1 MTPADVVRF
10 WMEAG
15 ETSWFTKDAV
25 FDGQLAIRFGE
36 ALKQARNGAFD
47 GWGATPE
54 GALGLVLLL
63 DQVSRNI
70 HRGSAL
76 AFAAAGFDIA
86 ISART
91 VDEGEQHPHALRDAN
106 GAPLPG
112 SLNATAEAI
121 RALGRKVLVVPM
133 DLLDSDSALAAC
145 TAVLSGFG
153 RIDVL
158 INNAIYQGSDL
169 NAGFMELQP
178 ETLERMFK
186 GYIPTPFLLTRAV
199 TQVMAEQGEGVVIN
213 VTSGAGESDPP
224 VAAGKGGWGYAYGAG
239 KAAVSRLSGVVAV
252 ELGDAGV
259 RAYTVN
265 PGVVSTDALAATIG
279 DQGVRA
285 LGGHCAPPEVP
296 AAVMLW
302 LATSPE
308 AIACR
313 NRTVNAQ
320 RLARE
325 QQLVADWR
333 HA

>member
-1 MTPADVVRF
+1 MNKVAFIT
-10 WMEAG
+10 
-15 ETSWFTKDAV
+15 
-25 FDGQLAIRFGE
+25 
-36 ALKQARNGAFD
+36 GA
-47 GWGATPE
+47 
-54 GALGLVLLL
+54 
-63 DQVSRNI
+63 SRGI
-70 HRGSAL
+70 GRAAAL

-91 VDEGEQHPHALRDAN
+91 VDEGEQHPHALRDAS

-145 TAVLSGFG
+145 TVVLSGFG

-186 GYIPTPFLLTRAV
+186 GYILTPFLLTRAV
-199 TQVMAEQGEGVVIN
+199 TQVMAEQGGGVVIN

-265 PGVVSTDALAATIG
+265 PGVVTTDALKATIG
-279 DQGVRA
+279 DKGLIALRA
-285 LGGHCAPPEVP
+285 GSAPPEVP

-302 LATSPE
+302 LATHEQAPRHQRRT
-308 AIACR
+308 IA
-313 NRTVNAQ
+313 AQ
-320 RLARE
+320 PFALE
-325 QQLVADWR
+325 QEIVPDWR
-333 HA
+333 

>member
-1 MTPADVVRF
+1 MNKVAFIT
-10 WMEAG
+10 
-15 ETSWFTKDAV
+15 
-25 FDGQLAIRFGE
+25 
-36 ALKQARNGAFD
+36 GA
-47 GWGATPE
+47 
-54 GALGLVLLL
+54 
-63 DQVSRNI
+63 SRGI
-70 HRGSAL
+70 GRAAAL

-112 SLNATAEAI
+112 SLNGTAEAI

-186 GYIPTPFLLTRAV
+186 GYILTPFLLTRAV
-199 TQVMAEQGEGVVIN
+199 AQVMAEQGEGVVIN
-213 VTSGAGESDPP
+213 VTSGAGEGDPP

-252 ELGDAGV
+252 ELGDTGI

-265 PGVVSTDALAATIG
+265 PGVVTTDALKATIG
-279 DQGVRA
+279 DKGLIALRA
-285 LGGHCAPPEVP
+285 GSAPPEVP

-302 LATSPE
+302 LATHEQAPRHQRRT
-308 AIACR
+308 IA
-313 NRTVNAQ
+313 AQ
-320 RLARE
+320 PFALE
-325 QQLVADWR
+325 QEIVPDWR
-333 HA
+333 